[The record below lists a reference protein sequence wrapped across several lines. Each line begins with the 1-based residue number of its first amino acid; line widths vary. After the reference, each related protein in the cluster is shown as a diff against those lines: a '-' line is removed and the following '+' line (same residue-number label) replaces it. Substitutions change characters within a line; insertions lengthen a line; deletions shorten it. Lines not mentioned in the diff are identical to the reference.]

1 MRWRIATTVWT
12 APRHDVTVWDDRI
25 EVRSPGP
32 LPGHITID
40 NMRDEHY
47 SRNPRI
53 MRVLKTMGLVEEY
66 GEGIDRMYREMESR
80 LMEPPIFEATS
91 SSVTVT
97 LRNRFLVDVED
108 QVWLTLL
115 GQDDLTAHERRT
127 LVAVRRNG
135 AITPRELRDLLPDAD
150 AGVLLAGAVAKGLL
164 ARIGRRGESRYVLS
178 EETTLRAGSAG
189 MAAQNR
195 LRRMLLD
202 EIRRRGSMSVAEG
215 ARLIDAPPAVA
226 RGLLN
231 ELVRADL
238 ARAEGR
244 TRARRYHPK

>member
-1 MRWRIATTVWT
+1 M
-12 APRHDVTVWDDRI
+12 
-25 EVRSPGP
+25 RSPGP

-40 NMRDEHY
+40 NMRGEHY

-53 MRVLKTMGLVEEY
+53 MRVLKTVGLVEEY

-80 LMEPPIFEATS
+80 LMEPPIFEAAS

-108 QVWLTLL
+108 QVWLALL
-115 GQDDLTAHERRT
+115 GRDDPTAHERRV

-135 AITPRELRDLLPDAD
+135 AIAPRELLPDAD
-150 AGVLLAGAVAKGLL
+150 ADAGALLAGAVTKGLL
-164 ARIGRRGESRYVLS
+164 ARVGRRGGSRYVLS
-178 EETTLRAGSAG
+178 EEITLRAGSAG
-189 MAAQNR
+189 MAAQSR
-195 LRRMLLD
+195 RRRMMHD
-202 EIRRRGSMSVAEG
+202 EIRRRGSISVAEG
-215 ARLIDAPPAVA
+215 ARLLDIPPAVA

-231 ELVRADL
+231 ELVRAGL

-244 TRARRYHPK
+244 TRARRYYPK